1 MQLRVELRA
10 ADQLQKTLDSAKAKA
25 IWAISGDDPLLVG
38 ETADHVRSHLKA
50 QGIAERQVEVPDRSF
65 DWKGWLAA
73 SGTGSLFAEQRL
85 MDLRLPTGKPGTE
98 GSKAIQAWCA
108 HPPSDVTLLITLPR
122 ADRTLQNSS
131 WFKALDE
138 TGVILIVPELYRSDM
153 AGWISQ
159 RLRAKGLSATPDAI
173 AWMCD
178 QFEGNLIAA
187 NQEILKLAMHYENRS
202 EPIDANEIRSI
213 VADVARFSPFSLGE
227 AVLCGDAG
235 RAIRIL
241 RGLKAEAEPLPLI
254 LWAVTEDLRM
264 LARTQRLMEHGRS
277 IEQALREARI
287 PRHKERAIALACRK
301 ANASRAW
308 RALRQAAE
316 VDTIAKGLK
325 PDDPW
330 VALERMALDF
340 AQS

>member
-1 MQLRVELRA
+1 MQLRVELRS
-10 ADQLQKTLDSAKAKA
+10 ADQLQKTLDSAKKKT
-25 IWAISGDDPLLVG
+25 IWAISGDDPLRVG
-38 ETADHVRSHLKA
+38 ETADQLRHHLKA
-50 QGIAERQVEVPDRSF
+50 RGISERQVEVPDRSF

-73 SGTGSLFAEQRL
+73 SGTGSLFSEQRL

-108 HPPSDVTLLITLPR
+108 SPPPDVTLLVTLPR
-122 ADRTLQNSS
+122 ADRAMLSAS

-138 TGVILIVPELYRSDM
+138 AGMILIVPELYRSDM

-159 RLRAKGLSATPDAI
+159 RLRGNGLSATPDAI

-187 NQEILKLAMHYENRS
+187 NQEILKLALHQENRS
-202 EPIDANEIRSI
+202 EPLGVNEIRAM

-227 AVLCGDAG
+227 AMLSGEAG
-235 RAIRIL
+235 RAVRIL

-254 LWAVTEDLRM
+254 LWAVAEDLRM
-264 LARTQRLMEHGRS
+264 LVRTQRLMERGRG
-277 IEQALREARI
+277 IEQALREARV
-287 PRHKERAIALACRK
+287 PKPKERSVALACRK
-301 ANASRAW
+301 ADTGKAW

-316 VDTIAKGLK
+316 IDTIVKGLV
-325 PDDPW
+325 PNDPW

-340 AQS
+340 TQS

>member
-1 MQLRVELRA
+1 MQVRVELRS
-10 ADQLQKTLDSAKAKA
+10 ADQLQKVLDSAKHKE
-25 IWAISGDDPLLVG
+25 IWALSGDDPLLMG
-38 ETADHVRSHLKA
+38 EVADQLRGHLKK
-50 QGIAERQVEVPDRSF
+50 QGITERQVEVPERSF

-73 SGTGSLFAEQRL
+73 SGTGSLFAEKRL
-85 MDLRLPTGKPGTE
+85 MDLRLPTGKPGAE
-98 GSKAIQAWCA
+98 GSKALQAWCA
-108 HPPSDVTLLITLPR
+108 NPPTDVSLLVTLPR
-122 ADRTLQNSS
+122 ADRTIQSS
-131 WFKALDE
+131 LWFQALDE
-138 TGVILIVPELYRSDM
+138 AGVILIVPELYRSEM

-159 RLRAKGLSATPDAI
+159 RLRDKGLSATPDAI

-187 NQEILKLAMHYENRS
+187 HQEILKLALHQENRS
-202 EPIDANEIRSI
+202 EPITAQEIRSR
-213 VADVARFSPFSLGE
+213 VTDVARFSPFSLGE
-227 AVLCGDAG
+227 AILCGEAS

-264 LARTQRLMEHGRS
+264 LARSLRLMENGRS

-287 PRHKERAIALACRK
+287 PRHKERSIALACRS
-301 ANASRAW
+301 ANAAKTW

-316 VDTIAKGLK
+316 VDTMAKGLSL
-325 PDDPW
+325 DDPW

-340 AQS
+340 ARS

>member
-1 MQLRVELRA
+1 MQLRVELRSA
-10 ADQLQKTLDSAKAKA
+10 NLLQKTLESATAKS

-38 ETADHVRSHLKA
+38 ETADQIRRHFKES
-50 QGIAERQVEVPDRSF
+50 GITEREVEVPDRSF

-73 SGTGSLFAEQRL
+73 SGTGSLFSEQRL
-85 MDLRLPTGKPGTE
+85 MDLRLPTGKPGIE

-108 HPPSDVTLLITLPR
+108 NPPADVTLLVTLPR
-122 ADRTLQNSS
+122 ADRTLQNAS
-131 WFKALDE
+131 WFKALDDAG
-138 TGVILIVPELYRSDM
+138 TILIVPELYRSDM
-153 AGWISQ
+153 ASWISQ

-187 NQEILKLAMHYENRS
+187 NQEILKLALHHENRS
-202 EPIDANEIRSI
+202 EPMDVHEIKTM

-227 AVLCGDAG
+227 ALLSGETS
-235 RAIRIL
+235 RALRIV
-241 RGLKAEAEPLPLI
+241 RGLQAEAEPLPLI
-254 LWAVTEDLRM
+254 LWSVSEDLRM
-264 LARTQRLMEHGRS
+264 LARTQRLMESGRS
-277 IEQALREARI
+277 IEQAMREARI
-287 PRHKERAIALACRK
+287 PRHKERPIAVACRK
-301 ANASRAW
+301 TNSSRTW

-316 VDTIAKGLK
+316 VDTIIKGLK
-325 PDDPW
+325 LDDPW